1 MPTPTVLQLRTP
13 LMPLSSQHLPQQP
26 KLTLILI
33 LTPNPKI
40 ALGKILHLNK
50 RTQHPSL
57 GNNGLI
63 L

>member
-1 MPTPTVLQLRTP
+1 MPTLTALQLRTP
-13 LMPLSSQHLPQQP
+13 LMHLSSQHSRQQP
-26 KLTLILI
+26 KPTLILT
-33 LTPNPKI
+33 LNPKI

-50 RTQHPSL
+50 RIPRPRL